1 MKASVRRKGEGN
13 SGAMAMAAAAT
24 TSVVINRAAGIM
36 LQQQQQQQQGV
47 VAMGYGSFCSG
58 RLSSSCTHLSGGSM
72 CREEEVQRR
81 RARRGSAAAAGC
93 SRIWMQQSCS
103 PSVFSSDQV
112 CLFFLLSF
120 LCFSL
125 SLLPALFA
133 EIPLGLFE
141 KAVSCIRN
149 DCV

>member
-1 MKASVRRKGEGN
+1 
-13 SGAMAMAAAAT
+13 MAMAAAAT
-24 TSVVINRAAGIM
+24 TSVVINRAAGTM
-36 LQQQQQQQQGV
+36 LQQQQQQQRGV
-47 VAMGYGSFCSG
+47 VAMSYGSFCSG

-93 SRIWMQQSCS
+93 LRIRMQQSSS

-141 KAVSCIRN
+141 KAVACIPN
-149 DCV
+149 DCVWVHGFERNQILGYS

>member
-1 MKASVRRKGEGN
+1 MRRKGEGN

-36 LQQQQQQQQGV
+36 LQQHQQQGV
-47 VAMGYGSFCSG
+47 VAMSYGSFCTG

-72 CREEEVQRR
+72 CREEEVERR

-93 SRIWMQQSCS
+93 LRIRMQQSSS
-103 PSVFSSDQV
+103 PGVFSSDQV

-125 SLLPALFA
+125 SLLPSLFA

-141 KAVSCIRN
+141 KAVSKGLR
-149 DCV
+149 VGARL

>member
-1 MKASVRRKGEGN
+1 MKAFVRRKGEGN
-13 SGAMAMAAAAT
+13 SGAMAMAMAAAVT
-24 TSVVINRAAGIM
+24 TSVVINRAAGTM
-36 LQQQQQQQQGV
+36 LQQQQQQGV
-47 VAMGYGSFCSG
+47 VAMSYGSFCSG
-58 RLSSSCTHLSGGSM
+58 HLSSSCTHLSGGSM
-72 CREEEVQRR
+72 CREEEVRRR

-93 SRIWMQQSCS
+93 LRIRMQQSSS
-103 PSVFSSDQV
+103 PSAFSSDQV

-141 KAVSCIRN
+141 KAVACIPN